1 MNSLNTKSNDFYLLY
16 LVLFHL
22 FSFLSAPLGQASRG
36 KCDKKKRLSP
46 AS

>member
-1 MNSLNTKSNDFYLLY
+1 MNFLNTKANDFYLLY
-16 LVLFHL
+16 LFLFHL
-22 FSFLSAPLGQASRG
+22 FSFLSGPLGQASRG